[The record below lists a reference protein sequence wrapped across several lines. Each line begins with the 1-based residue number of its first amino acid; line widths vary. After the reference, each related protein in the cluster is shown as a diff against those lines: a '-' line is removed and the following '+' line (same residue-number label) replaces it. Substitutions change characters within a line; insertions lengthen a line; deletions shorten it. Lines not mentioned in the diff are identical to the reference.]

1 MDMLTKDLAQSL
13 LQQVGGGVVA
23 ADGGTALLI
32 DGSGDLVVNVD
43 GAVQQLTGMDE
54 IALRGL
60 FDLGD
65 LQLGVAA
72 DKITVVSDLAAHLC
86 IERGT
91 VQHDQHAVLGLAR
104 LVGGDGIDELLP
116 VGQSQNLSLLG
127 QSLPRR
133 QSHGSGRAGSR
144 RYRSA

>member
-1 MDMLTKDLAQSL
+1 M
-13 LQQVGGGVVA
+13 VA

-43 GAVQQLTGMDE
+43 GAVQQLTGVNE

-60 FDLGD
+60 FDLSD

-86 IERGT
+86 IERGA

-104 LVGGDGIDELLP
+104 FVGSNGIDELLP
-116 VGQSQNLSLLG
+116 VRTE
-127 QSLPRR
+127 PEP
-133 QSHGSGRAGSR
+133 
-144 RYRSA
+144 

>member
-1 MDMLTKDLAQSL
+1 MRKVEVGDLVVLIAAGLMDMLAQDLAQGL

-32 DGSGDLVVNVD
+32 DGSSDFVVNMD
-43 GAVQQLTGMDE
+43 GAVQQLTGVNE

-116 VGQSQNLSLLG
+116 LAFSDRVS
-127 QSLPRR
+127 
-133 QSHGSGRAGSR
+133 
-144 RYRSA
+144 